1 MADNQNISHS
11 TIAPFLANVREYC
24 SYIEKSDWNNS
35 DLFISA
41 TYKNLVR
48 LYNLALELPVIE
60 FYKCYADTLEI
71 QEKVLDN
78 AFQNIKNNIP
88 FQYYWTELN
97 PLDLNN
103 SSTGTGDLI
112 DDLFD
117 IYKELTLAITYYDE
131 VDGYQEF
138 GLWLFH
144 LTFSTHWGDHCI
156 DAIHVIHKYLAER
169 D

>member
-1 MADNQNISHS
+1 MPDNENISHS
-11 TIAPFLANVREYC
+11 AIPAFLAHVREYC

-35 DLFISA
+35 DAFINP

-60 FYKCYADTLEI
+60 LDKWYADTLEI
-71 QEKVLDN
+71 QEKVLEN
-78 AFQNIKNNIP
+78 AFQNIKNNVP

-97 PLDLNN
+97 PLDLND

-117 IYKELTLAITYYDE
+117 IYKELKLAITYYDE

-138 GLWLFH
+138 GLWLFN
-144 LTFSTHWGDHCI
+144 LTFPVLAGSTT
-156 DAIHVIHKYLAER
+156 
-169 D
+169 